1 MAAMEAALVSV
12 GLDVTV
18 LTTDDNGPG
27 RRFPSANMPAP
38 APGAL
43 RVYHPKRSEFYKL
56 APGLAFWL
64 WGNVANFDVVHIHA
78 LFSFSSTVAGFIA
91 AMRGVPYVVRPL
103 GTLNSYGVMQRRRWL
118 KRLSIALIERHILKR
133 AAAVHFTSEA
143 ERQEAQALGL
153 TMRPV
158 VIPLGIS
165 PVTPGN
171 ADMLFQ
177 ACPSVAGRVVILFLS
192 RIDPVKNLEGLL
204 RAHASFPQPRP
215 ALIIAGDGEREYVRS
230 LKSLAV
236 SLGLENDVIWLGHV
250 SGEMKSA
257 AFAAADIF
265 ALPSFSENFGIAVAE
280 AMLAG
285 LPVVVGRGVAIA
297 GEIEAAGGGISVDP
311 DPQSILS
318 GLSRLLAD
326 PALRRRMGERAR
338 AHAQDAYSTTAMAT
352 RLIELYARVRL
363 RPGSLPISEED
374 QPNG

>member
-1 MAAMEAALVSV
+1 MTVEVALAESGVK
-12 GLDVTV
+12 VTT
-18 LTTDDNGPG
+18 LTTDDDGPG
-27 RRFPSANMPAP
+27 RRYKGDGQPKP
-38 APGAL
+38 APGVN
-43 RVYHPKRSEFYKL
+43 RVYCPKRSEFYKF
-56 APGLAFWL
+56 APYLAFWL
-64 WGNVANFDVVHIHA
+64 WRNVSKFDVVHIHA

-133 AAAVHFTSEA
+133 AAAVHFTSES
-143 ERQEAQALGL
+143 EQQEAQALGL

-165 PVTPGN
+165 PVAPGK
-171 ADMLFQ
+171 ADVLRQ
-177 ACPSVAGRVVILFLS
+177 AYPSVAGRAVILFLS
-192 RIDPVKNLEGLL
+192 RLDPKKNLEGLL

-236 SLGLENDVIWLGHV
+236 SLGLENDLIWLGHV
-250 SGEMKSA
+250 TGEMKAA

-297 GEIEAAGGGISVDP
+297 GEIETAGGGIAVDP
-311 DPQSILS
+311 DPQSIRS

-338 AHAQDAYSTTAMAT
+338 AHAQDAYSTTAMAK
-352 RLIELYARVRL
+352 RLIELYAHVRL
-363 RPGSLPISEED
+363 RSSA
-374 QPNG
+374 QPSDA